1 MKIIIFLLS
10 YLLIFISPALY
21 AQERET
27 DGEAGVESLKEEI
40 PEPEKAKEET
50 PDEKAKK
57 ETKSRVDKKEKET
70 GIVVTATRTA
80 QRLEDVPGRAALIT
94 SDQITGMNV
103 SRIDEIFRL
112 VSGINDQR
120 NTGIFASSSSVSFR
134 GLGSE
139 GGRSLVL
146 MDGVPL
152 NKGETGETN
161 WNRIDIRDIERIEV
175 FKGPA
180 SSLYGNNSMG
190 GVINLIS
197 KVPKKPYEARA
208 SLAYGS
214 FDTKSATLGL
224 SGRPSGEPFNGFFW
238 SLSGFHN
245 DSDGYV
251 SATPQKAVENAKKN
265 VISQKNYIDETSVT
279 AKAGYDFNKKNGL
292 AFSYTN
298 YNDRRSESSRVLL
311 EGGSYRDYDT
321 NAAQLSYRGGTED
334 FDWHVD
340 AFYNREDYSRR
351 VESLKGS
358 SYNKYSLM
366 YADCERDDFGAY
378 YNISTNLIKS
388 NILTIGGDIKE
399 GRQNSLDLT
408 AISSNAPADTRVRA
422 KGKLLLYSVY
432 LQDELSLLND
442 RWKILGGLR
451 IDWAKVHDGYYEN
464 PEMPLAQ
471 FNGRLKENRWWHV
484 SPRLSTRF
492 DVAEWMSAYAS
503 YSQGFRASI
512 LDDLVRAGVMWGLY
526 KEQNPDLRPEVL
538 DNYEAGIDFN
548 PLEDLKLSVTGFYSV
563 GTNFLY
569 YVKTGRTV
577 MVGATEKDLY
587 KRDNV
592 GRVLIH
598 GAEAD
603 VRYVLLKGLSLFAN
617 YTYTIS
623 KIDNYN
629 ERKDLE
635 DKYLSYS
642 PKHQASAGL
651 EWLNPYLNVNTV
663 FNYKG
668 SYYTDDTNT
677 RELWISG
684 YYTFDINVW
693 IKVGDWFGI
702 GDHGSFFVRVQ
713 NLLNNRFINGKETA
727 TSSPVYSYRNSSRA
741 PGRMITVGLEAK
753 L

>member
-1 MKIIIFLLS
+1 MKIIIYLLS
-10 YLLIFISPALY
+10 FLLIFTSPALY
-21 AQERET
+21 AQEKDT
-27 DGEAGVESLKEEI
+27 TGESMEEPVKEE
-40 PEPEKAKEET
+40 PVKEET
-50 PDEKAKK
+50 PAA
-57 ETKSRVDKKEKET
+57 VDKKDEKKSIAEKKAKEA

-80 QRLEDVPGRAALIT
+80 QRLEDVPGRAALLT
-94 SDQITGMNV
+94 SAQITGMNV

-120 NTGIFASSSSVSFR
+120 TTGIFASSSSVSFR

-161 WNRIDIRDIERIEV
+161 WNRIDIRNIERIEV

-197 KVPKKPYEARA
+197 KVPKNPYEGRA
-208 SLAYGS
+208 SLSYGT
-214 FDTKSATLGL
+214 FDTKSASLGL
-224 SGRPSGEPFNGFFW
+224 SGRPSGELYNGLFW

-265 VISQKNYIDETSVT
+265 VVSQKNYIDETSVT

-311 EGGSYRDYDT
+311 DGGSYRDYDT
-321 NAAQLSYRGGTED
+321 NAAQLSYRGGTDD

-358 SYNKYSLM
+358 NYDKYTLM
-366 YADCERDDFGAY
+366 YADCERDDYGVY
-378 YNISTNLIKS
+378 YSLSTHLIKY
-388 NILTIGGDIKE
+388 NTLTIGGDVKE
-399 GRQNSLDLT
+399 GCQNSLDHT
-408 AISSNAPADTRVRA
+408 PITSNAATDTRVKA
-422 KGKLLLYSVY
+422 KGKLLLYSIY

-442 RWKILGGLR
+442 RWKVLGGLR
-451 IDWAKVHDGYYEN
+451 VDWAYLHNGYYEN
-464 PEMPLAQ
+464 PDMPLAQ
-471 FNGRLKENRWWHV
+471 FNGRLKKNRWWHV
-484 SPRLSTRF
+484 SPRISSRF
-492 DVAEWMSAYAS
+492 TFAEWMSAYAS

-538 DNYEAGIDFN
+538 DNYEAGMDFK
-548 PLEDLKLSVTGFYSV
+548 PLEDLSFSVTGFYSV
-563 GTNFLY
+563 GTDFLY
-569 YVKTGRTV
+569 YVKTGRTIV
-577 MVGATEKDLY
+577 VGASTKDLY

-603 VRYVLLKGLSLFAN
+603 VKYLLLKGLSIFAN

-684 YYTFDINVW
+684 YYTFDVNLW

-702 GDHGSFFVRVQ
+702 GDHGSFFVKVQ
-713 NLLNNRFINGKETA
+713 NVLNNRFINGKETA